1 MRSHE
6 IESHVQGNGGSV
18 MFWSC
23 ITAEGP
29 GYGTTVLD
37 GSIISVDYIRI
48 LETSLLG
55 TLELCDMDVS
65 NVRFQQD
72 NAPVHASAL
81 TRSWFSDKGFPIDT
95 VFDWPPQSPDLNP
108 IEHVWH
114 QLKLKLNT
122 YPRRPTT
129 KDELEHRI
137 TTEWYKISK
146 EECLKYIDSMPE
158 RIKAVIKSKGGPT
171 RW

>member
-1 MRSHE
+1 
-6 IESHVQGNGGSV
+6 

-29 GYGTTVLD
+29 GYGNTVLD
-37 GSIISVDYIRI
+37 GSITSVDYIRI
-48 LETSLLG
+48 LETSLLD
-55 TLELCDMDVS
+55 TLEFYDMDVS

-72 NAPVHASAL
+72 NAPVHTSAL
-81 TRSWFSDKGFPIDT
+81 TCSWFSDKGFPIDT

-108 IEHVWH
+108 IEHVGH

-122 YPRRPTT
+122 YPHRPTT
-129 KDELEHRI
+129 KDELEQRI

-146 EECLKYIDSMPE
+146 EECLKYIDSMSE